1 MTYNVKLQA
10 FEGPLDLLLHLI
22 KKNEI
27 DIYDIPVAEITRQYL
42 DYIEIMKTLNLD
54 VAGEFLLMAAT
65 LLHIKSRTLLPVPD
79 EPDLEEEDPRAE
91 LVRQLLEYQGIKD
104 AAFSLDKREVL
115 DRDVFVRRAFPEEQ
129 EVEEKG
135 IDIEGLSLFDL
146 IEALKKVISELPEEV
161 IHEVIAERIS
171 IGDKITVILD
181 ALDAEENVSFYDL
194 FKGGSKQEVIV
205 TFLAILE
212 LIKLKMIKAH
222 QVNSCGPIWVYK
234 AVSEET
240 GESEGTV
247 PTRA

>member
-42 DYIEIMKTLNLD
+42 EYIEILKTLNLD

-79 EPDLEEEDPRAE
+79 EPDMEEEDPRAE

-104 AAFSLDKREVL
+104 AAFSLDRREVL
-115 DRDVFVRRAFPEEQ
+115 DRDVFVRRAFPEEL
-129 EVEEKG
+129 EVEGKG
-135 IDIEGLSLFDL
+135 IDLEGLSLFDL
-146 IEALKKVISELPEEV
+146 IEALKKVISELPEEAV
-161 IHEVIAERIS
+161 HEVFAERVS
-171 IGDKITVILD
+171 IGDKISLIIEVLD
-181 ALDAEENVSFYDL
+181 TEENVSFYDL
-194 FKGGSKQEVIV
+194 LKGGRSRQEVIV

-212 LIKLKMIKAH
+212 LIKLKMIKVH

-234 AVSEET
+234 AVSEEAV
-240 GESEGTV
+240 ES
-247 PTRA
+247 